1 MLWARQHDK
10 CIKCGK
16 NEFRHVGRGLCK
28 YCYQVDSE
36 RRDKLHI
43 SRRGKYRRRVTP
55 ISRDELERQ
64 YVQEQMSL
72 VDLARKY
79 NCTRQYI
86 HKLLKHYGIERRD
99 KSGARTIAMSQRK
112 ISFKRIDHEGNES
125 EVFLQKITI
134 NKNFFKIWSSS
145 MAYVLG
151 VIYTD
156 GNLLPGRE
164 RDPLYKNLGSRF
176 SVAQKEPELLEKV
189 LDLMGCNAKLYFSK
203 QTRTGNPIYQFHVN
217 EEEIYDD
224 LLKLGLTPKKSRSIQ
239 FPKVPES
246 YVRHFIRGCWDGDG
260 SVYLERNV
268 LPCASFVSGSRQFIY
283 QFVKHLVTLGLPD
296 RTIHTHTNRTSYYF
310 RFTGAANCT
319 ELYHVLYEDVPETMY
334 LTRKFDRFKAIAFK
348 FEGQHADEVRLPLK
362 YRIEPLEPIMVQSDG
377 QRAQEILQPPSLQVD
392 HPETTAMHYKR
403 WGTLKGEHFL
413 VIPEPFTR
421 TSLAENLKISPE
433 QVSRVLQSP
442 PLRAEIKKLANNIG
456 TPNVDIRKSIREL
469 KRQAHI
475 FLFGWDDGG
484 WDDLD

>member
-1 MLWARQHDK
+1 
-10 CIKCGK
+10 
-16 NEFRHVGRGLCK
+16 
-28 YCYQVDSE
+28 
-36 RRDKLHI
+36 
-43 SRRGKYRRRVTP
+43 
-55 ISRDELERQ
+55 
-64 YVQEQMSL
+64 
-72 VDLARKY
+72 
-79 NCTRQYI
+79 
-86 HKLLKHYGIERRD
+86 
-99 KSGARTIAMSQRK
+99 
-112 ISFKRIDHEGNES
+112 
-125 EVFLQKITI
+125 
-134 NKNFFKIWSSS
+134 
-145 MAYVLG
+145 
-151 VIYTD
+151 
-156 GNLLPGRE
+156 
-164 RDPLYKNLGSRF
+164 
-176 SVAQKEPELLEKV
+176 
-189 LDLMGCNAKLYFSK
+189 
-203 QTRTGNPIYQFHVN
+203 
-217 EEEIYDD
+217 
-224 LLKLGLTPKKSRSIQ
+224 
-239 FPKVPES
+239 
-246 YVRHFIRGCWDGDG
+246 VRHFIRGCWDGDG

-310 RFTGAANCT
+310 RLTGAANCT

-377 QRAQEILQPPSLQVD
+377 QRAQEILQSPSLQVD
-392 HPETTAMHYKR
+392 HPETTAVHYKR
-403 WGTLKGEHFL
+403 WGTFKGEHFL